1 MEHFTNKSES
11 FYREIRSIEIYNAS
25 DVSYIDNFQG
35 IFPDSN
41 LCVYKFDIT
50 TPESFTPKILT
61 KTQNGNYFTDIDI
74 SFSLLDLSKDNIDKC
89 YEYFNKK
96 NFSIVLISNIE
107 KMLLGNEKEKLKV
120 EFIDGKKNDASGSD
134 ECFISITGD
143 TIINPKIQNL

>member
-1 MEHFTNKSES
+1 MEHFPNKAES

-25 DVSYIDNFQG
+25 DVSYIDNFKG
-35 IFPDSN
+35 IFPNSN
-41 LCVYKFDIT
+41 LCLYKFEIV
-50 TPESFTPKILT
+50 PETFSPKILT

-89 YEYFNKK
+89 YQYFNKK
-96 NFSIVLISNIE
+96 NFSIVQNSNVE

-120 EFIDGKKNDASGSD
+120 EFIDGKKNDSSGSD

-143 TIINPKIQNL
+143 TIIFPKIIEL

>member
-1 MEHFTNKSES
+1 MEHFPNKAES

-25 DVSYIDNFQG
+25 DVSYIDNFKG
-35 IFPDSN
+35 IFPNSN
-41 LCVYKFDIT
+41 LCLYKFEIV
-50 TPESFTPKILT
+50 PETFSPKILT

-143 TIINPKIQNL
+143 TIISPKIKNL

>member
-1 MEHFTNKSES
+1 MEHFNNKAES
-11 FYREIRSIEIYNAS
+11 FYREIRRIEIYQAS
-25 DVSYIDNFQG
+25 DISYIDNFQG

-41 LCVYKFDIT
+41 LCLYKFDVT
-50 TPESFTPKILT
+50 NPESFAYKILT

-96 NFSIVLISNIE
+96 KFAIVLISNIE
-107 KMLLGNEKEKLKV
+107 KMLLGNDREKLKV

-134 ECFISITGD
+134 ECYISITGD

>member
-1 MEHFTNKSES
+1 MEHFPNKAES

-25 DVSYIDNFQG
+25 DVSYIDNFKG
-35 IFPDSN
+35 IFPNSN
-41 LCVYKFDIT
+41 LCLYKFEIV
-50 TPESFTPKILT
+50 PETFSPKILT

-96 NFSIVLISNIE
+96 NFSIVQNSNVE

-120 EFIDGKKNDASGSD
+120 EFIDGKKNDSSGSD

-143 TIINPKIQNL
+143 SIINPKIIEV

>member
-1 MEHFTNKSES
+1 MEHFNNKAES
-11 FYREIRSIEIYNAS
+11 FYREIRRIEIYQAS
-25 DVSYIDNFQG
+25 DISYIDNFQG

-41 LCVYKFDIT
+41 LCLYKFDIT

-96 NFSIVLISNIE
+96 KFAIVLISNIE
-107 KMLLGNEKEKLKV
+107 KMLLGNDREKLKV

-134 ECFISITGD
+134 ECYISITGD

>member
-1 MEHFTNKSES
+1 M
-11 FYREIRSIEIYNAS
+11 
-25 DVSYIDNFQG
+25 
-35 IFPDSN
+35 
-41 LCVYKFDIT
+41 
-50 TPESFTPKILT
+50 
-61 KTQNGNYFTDIDI
+61 
-74 SFSLLDLSKDNIDKC
+74 SKNNIDKC

-143 TIINPKIQNL
+143 TIISPKIKNFFIVFVFTIFIIILSSYYYYIYNKFIT